1 MLNEYETA
9 QINVFQRARINLQSE
24 DISMGSIYIQYTY
37 PGFDLYFKVK
47 NSYKKKNYSC
57 RITILVLAR
66 FAIIKFRHYE

>member
-1 MLNEYETA
+1 MLVCIVVSYMLNEYETA

-47 NSYKKKNYSC
+47 NSYKKNK
-57 RITILVLAR
+57 LFV
-66 FAIIKFRHYE
+66 